1 MKGFGVFEGAGL
13 VLVPFSGER
22 NELAVLGLSPTALSL
37 RGGIGAEGTVVRG
50 FPHAQGLCA
59 ISTEE
64 VVRANPTTLAVTGRV
79 TIAENVADVLRL
91 PDGRIVQAL
100 RRSTTCRVGGVD
112 LPLQLSRVFPYGEA
126 VAVTG
131 WDDTG
136 SAAYVIDFGT
146 NPATVSARLD
156 LGSGGVSPMPMPGD
170 RGWGMA
176 APVGI
181 GVWGGYGPTDGV
193 MSSDGRLALRTWP
206 TGVPGVTVGSGALD
220 DGFVVIDVGG
230 ARLETTIAV
239 RGGFV
244 TGFVAY
250 DTDLVF
256 TFASFAGNDGA
267 SRPLLLHDLVRVGLA
282 SHAATAP
289 VNVPGFVVSAQ
300 GSRVY
305 THEETWA
312 AGWTCEST
320 VVASDVVGALV
331 TPVDRLPLPAGA
343 YDLRAAGQTLW
354 FTTNGGGIPVAP
366 GGGGGVAIMDGP
378 MMGGDASMGMPFL
391 PSADI
396 RTVRLGSTL
405 AFGPTITYDADF
417 ASLLLP
423 EAGSALVVRN
433 GVTVDRWTVTGP
445 TAVLLGSTDV
455 GAWPESARPD
465 ATPGS
470 YLLALGFGGFV
481 TIP

>member
-1 MKGFGVFEGAGL
+1 MVDALVALPGRLVALGLDPADWHATASLYDVSDPTNPTMRSRVDFGWGWSSAFDDVKGFGVFEVAGL

-112 LPLQLSRVFPYGEA
+112 LPLQLSRVFPYGES

-136 SAAYVIDFGT
+136 SAAYVIDFGA

-244 TGFVAY
+244 TGFVAD

-267 SRPLLLHDLVRVGLA
+267 SRPLLLHDLVRVSLA
-282 SHAATAP
+282 THAATAP

-305 THEETWA
+305 THEGRGPPAGPASRRWSRPTWSA
-312 AGWTCEST
+312 RSSPRRPA
-320 VVASDVVGALV
+320 
-331 TPVDRLPLPAGA
+331 PLPSGA
-343 YDLRAAGQTLW
+343 YDLRPPGRPCGSPRTAEGSPWLLGAAGAW
-354 FTTNGGGIPVAP
+354 R
-366 GGGGGVAIMDGP
+366 
-378 MMGGDASMGMPFL
+378 S
-391 PSADI
+391 
-396 RTVRLGSTL
+396 
-405 AFGPTITYDADF
+405 
-417 ASLLLP
+417 
-423 EAGSALVVRN
+423 
-433 GVTVDRWTVTGP
+433 WT
-445 TAVLLGSTDV
+445 
-455 GAWPESARPD
+455 AR
-465 ATPGS
+465 
-470 YLLALGFGGFV
+470 
-481 TIP
+481 